1 MSIFKEKRVDR
12 IEVYKMLL
20 SELERYSNIFE
31 KDRKDNFENEYFR
44 TSVQCHI
51 EDLQNVI
58 EELQNDKSWK
68 IRKTKR
74 AKLLK
79 IRES

>member
-1 MSIFKEKRVDR
+1 MGIFKDKKVDR

-31 KDRKDNFENEYFR
+31 KDRRDNFENEYFR
-44 TSVQCHI
+44 TSIQCHI

-58 EELQNDKSWK
+58 EELQDDKTE
-68 IRKTKR
+68 RLE
-74 AKLLK
+74 KLKGLNF
-79 IRES
+79 